1 MYDVSAPHQVT
12 LRRRKSKISFKTKA
26 PVLKLSIT
34 KEKSTP
40 SLKTGVMVH
49 DRPTPKTKMAPKTKM
64 PPKRPKLMPPT
75 KIIKTQLKS
84 SRAPSAPV
92 PVMAHDQYTFDT
104 VNEEE
109 VANAAKVVESSR
121 FQLFGLLAG
130 GGLLLGVLSI
140 IGLFKLI
147 QLTDDDDIDND
158 MKEKL

>member
-1 MYDVSAPHQVT
+1 MGGSQLKVVLHSDQRLDP
-12 LRRRKSKISFKTKA
+12 TK
-26 PVLKLSIT
+26 PQKFDIKLSIT

-92 PVMAHDQYTFDT
+92 PVMAHDQYT
-104 VNEEE
+104 
-109 VANAAKVVESSR
+109 
-121 FQLFGLLAG
+121 L
-130 GGLLLGVLSI
+130 
-140 IGLFKLI
+140 
-147 QLTDDDDIDND
+147 
-158 MKEKL
+158 